1 MIVAQKLKFTEL
13 MAEASLIQKRTEPE
27 LQAEAVKV
35 EQELAKAQARVSVT
49 ATGLESTTT

>member
-27 LQAEAVKV
+27 LQAEAVKA
-35 EQELAKAQARVSVT
+35 EQELAKAQVRVSVT
-49 ATGLESTTT
+49 ATGLEPTTT